1 MRCVSFGLLLA
12 SSLAPRAIAAT
23 YGLTDNHV
31 GSDFLTSF
39 THEAIADPTNGRV
52 NYVDQATALSLNLT
66 YASGDTLILRSDDT
80 TVLSPSGPG
89 RNSVRILSTKTYTTH
104 VAVYVLF
111 MFPEM
116 ARDKR
121 IYLTIPVALTC
132 VTCHKD
138 VELGPPLGKQMGT
151 TGPMAEKSISIEGVN
166 DQSPNSMTLH
176 TGADCT
182 MPATRTMTG
191 SATGDNCDVNT
202 DGNSGCGVQAST
214 AQSYGPSFNAIGGGI
229 YAMER
234 TNDFINVWFWPRN
247 VAGMPSD
254 ASSGA
259 NSIITDAWGTPTAS
273 FPNTDCDIGSHFDEN
288 NIIINLTF
296 WYTAGGDWAGIDSIF
311 NGAGCP
317 GDCVGACLNFSIFGT
332 VQLLTQRSTDFV
344 NNNPSAF
351 SEAFWDIAA
360 VRVYQ

>member
-1 MRCVSFGLLLA
+1 
-12 SSLAPRAIAAT
+12 
-23 YGLTDNHV
+23 
-31 GSDFLTSF
+31 
-39 THEAIADPTNGRV
+39 
-52 NYVDQATALSLNLT
+52 
-66 YASGDTLILRSDDT
+66 
-80 TVLSPSGPG
+80 
-89 RNSVRILSTKTYTTH
+89 
-104 VAVYVLF
+104 
-111 MFPEM
+111 
-116 ARDKR
+116 
-121 IYLTIPVALTC
+121 
-132 VTCHKD
+132 
-138 VELGPPLGKQMGT
+138 
-151 TGPMAEKSISIEGVN
+151 
-166 DQSPNSMTLH
+166 
-176 TGADCT
+176 
-182 MPATRTMTG
+182 MTG

-202 DGNSGCGVQAST
+202 DGNTGCGVQAPT

-296 WYTAGGDWAGIDSIF
+296 CGDWAGIDSIF

-317 GDCVGACLNFSIFGT
+317 GDCV
-332 VQLLTQRSTDFV
+332 DFV